1 MASTLNPSI
10 RRVRTAIAAAVVVAG
25 LAVAGSAPARAAA
38 STTAPAPR

>member
-10 RRVRTAIAAAVVVAG
+10 RRVRTAAAVVVAG